1 MMEYDYNPGDLVKVF
16 THVDSIYSYV
26 DDGYCSTQ
34 EYVGLGIILSKE
46 DSGIDLKVAVK
57 RFPKKFEWVYLFKTS
72 KKIWVRTNLL
82 IKAY

>member
-1 MMEYDYNPGDLVKVF
+1 MSMMVIVP
-16 THVDSIYSYV
+16 
-26 DDGYCSTQ
+26 Q